1 MKEIV
6 EINYIIIALLV
17 VAIAVWELD
26 DNWNKVKKKNSV
38 KSGSLDESRTT

>member
-26 DNWNKVKKKNSV
+26 DSWNKVKKKNR
-38 KSGSLDESRTT
+38 EE

>member
-26 DNWNKVKKKNSV
+26 DNWNKVKNKN
-38 KSGSLDESRTT
+38 GEE